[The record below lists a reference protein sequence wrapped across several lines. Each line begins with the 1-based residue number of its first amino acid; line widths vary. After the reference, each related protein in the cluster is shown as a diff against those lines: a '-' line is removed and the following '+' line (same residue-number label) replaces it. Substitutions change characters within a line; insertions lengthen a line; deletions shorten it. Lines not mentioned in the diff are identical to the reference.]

1 MIEDNIAAIHKNILV
16 SARRA
21 GRDKEHIHLIAVTK
35 NVSPDAVNTCINSGI
50 TAVGESRV
58 QEALLKAPHISGNVQ
73 WHLLGHLQTNK
84 VKKAVEFFDMIQSLD
99 GMKLAEAIN
108 RHADACGTIQDCL
121 VEVNIAGEKTK
132 HGFEPENVEDFIA
145 HAPDW
150 PHLKIKGIMTIVPYE
165 DDPEL
170 TRPCFRRMR
179 KLFESLKRSRIPR
192 ADMSILSMGMS
203 HDFPIA
209 VEEGSTM
216 VRIGTAIFGERIS

>member
-1 MIEDNIAAIHKNILV
+1 MRVGRDPNDITLLAVSKRID
-16 SARRA
+16 SARIEAALATGVRA
-21 GRDKEHIHLIAVTK
+21 L
-35 NVSPDAVNTCINSGI
+35 
-50 TAVGESRV
+50 GESRV

-99 GMKLAEAIN
+99 GMKLVEAIN
-108 RHADACGTIQDCL
+108 RHAGACGTIQDCL
-121 VEVNIAGEKTK
+121 VEVNIAGEKSK
-132 HGFEPENVEDFIA
+132 HGIAPENVEEFIA
-145 HAPDW
+145 HAPEW
-150 PHLKIKGIMTIVPYE
+150 PHIQIKGIMTIVPYE

-170 TRPCFRRMR
+170 TRPYFRRMR

-192 ADMSILSMGMS
+192 TDMTVLSMGMS

-216 VRIGTAIFGERIS
+216 VRIGTAIFGERFS